1 MSEVYLSNYYL
12 PTRKEDPA
20 DAEVS
25 SHRLMV
31 RAGMIRKLSSGVYS
45 MLPLGLR
52 VQARVNNIVREEM
65 NRAGGMEV
73 RLPIMQPRSLWEQ
86 TGRWSVYGPEMMRFK
101 DRKDAEYGLGPTH
114 EEVITDL
121 IADEVDSYR
130 DCPLIFY
137 QIATKF
143 RDEIRPRFGVMRS
156 REFEMKDAYSFHA
169 DEDEARETYRKMETA
184 YRRIFDRIGFNY
196 RQVEAA
202 TGAIGGSLSHEFM
215 VLAETGED
223 AVLSCTDC
231 DYAAN
236 REKASG
242 LVSESHP
249 EAGED
254 VKELEEFPTPGV
266 ETIEDLLEID
276 PEASPERQ
284 VKTMVYMIDG
294 RPTAFL
300 LPGDYDLN
308 ETKIAEESGVEIE
321 GMSPGEIYDAF
332 GAHPGSLGAVN
343 LSEASNEVQVWAD
356 LALKERYNL
365 YTGANRDGYH
375 YRGVKVERDLEIDRW
390 CQVRLSKPGEGCPHC
405 ESGQLEE
412 QRGIEVGHI
421 FYLGDKYS
429 SALKAEIT
437 TATGSSQP
445 MIMGCYGIGTSR
457 IIAAAI
463 EQSHDEQG
471 IIWPQSIAPFDLYIL
486 PISWQDERQREVS
499 ERLAEKFSNLGYEVL
514 VDDRDVSAGVKFNDS
529 ELIGIPYRLTLGR
542 SLENDEVELL
552 IRSTGET
559 EEVPL
564 EDIVDRLKEL
574 KAQGE

>member
-1 MSEVYLSNYYL
+1 MSMIFLSDYYL

-20 DAEVS
+20 DAEVV
-25 SHRLMV
+25 SHKLMI

-45 MLPLGLR
+45 MLPLARR
-52 VQARVNNIVREEM
+52 VQRKVNNIVREEM
-65 NRAGGMEV
+65 NRAGAMEV
-73 RLPIMQPRSLWEQ
+73 RLPIMQPRELWER
-86 TGRWSVYGPEMMRFK
+86 TNRWAVYGPEMMRFK
-101 DRKDAEYGLGPTH
+101 DRKETEYGLGPTH

-121 IADEVDSYR
+121 VADEVDSYR

-169 DEDEARETYRKMETA
+169 DEDGARQTYREMEQA

-223 AVLSCTDC
+223 VVLNCSDC
-231 DYAAN
+231 NYAAN

-242 LVSESHP
+242 QPVESPP
-249 EAGED
+249 ESGEEPQ
-254 VKELEEFPTPGV
+254 ELEEFPTPGV
-266 ETIEDLLEID
+266 ETIEDLLEVD
-276 PEASPERQ
+276 PEAIPARQ
-284 VKTMVYMIDG
+284 VKTMVYRIDG

-308 ETKIAEESGVEIE
+308 ETKIAEQSGAKIE

-343 LSEASNEVQVWAD
+343 LSEASDEVQVWAD
-356 LALKERYNL
+356 PALRNRHNL

-375 YRGVKVERDLEIDRW
+375 YCGVNVDRDLKIDRW
-390 CQVRLSKPGEGCPHC
+390 CQIRLSQAGEGCPQC
-405 ESGQLEE
+405 ESGVLEQ

-429 SALKAEIT
+429 SALGAEIT
-437 TATGSSQP
+437 TAEGSSQP
-445 MIMGCYGIGTSR
+445 LIMGCYGIGTSR

-471 IIWPQSIAPFDLYIL
+471 IIWPESISPFDLYIL
-486 PISWQDERQREVS
+486 PISWQDKRQREVAQ
-499 ERLAEKFSNLGYEVL
+499 RLAKNFSKLGYEVL

-542 SLENDEVELL
+542 SLENNAVEML
-552 IRSTGET
+552 IRNRAET

-564 EDIVDRLKEL
+564 EKIIERFKEL
-574 KAQGE
+574 RGKGE